1 MRDGTKTAKAPA
13 MLTERHDYSCSRD
26 CCEGVFMNEHC
37 GEPRYPDALEGRYA
51 NLFKIGHNA
60 VEFVIDFGQFFPES
74 EVQVHTRIITG
85 PIYAKALLDTLRE
98 SIESYE
104 QSFGMIPRDGRE
116 NRMHLEQ
123 GPPE

>member
-1 MRDGTKTAKAPA
+1 MKEQG
-13 MLTERHDYSCSRD
+13 
-26 CCEGVFMNEHC
+26 
-37 GEPRYPDALEGRYA
+37 GEPRCPDALEGRYA

-85 PIYAKALLDTLRE
+85 PIYAKALLDTLSE
-98 SIESYE
+98 SIKSYE

-116 NRMHLEQ
+116 NRMHLERSQ
-123 GPPE
+123 PE